1 MAIIALFIGVVL
13 IVAAIRNSQGALA
26 SQLIADVPGFVVWAA
41 AIVAVGLI
49 GTIPALKPF
58 SRGLLILIVVV
69 LLLNNYQAI
78 LAGFSGAVKSGQ
90 VGGTAASPSSSSSSD
105 PFAFLQSFGLG
116 SSSSSTGGS
125 FGAPFIPEIGNVIG
139 SGASIGSGA

>member
-1 MAIIALFIGVVL
+1 MAVIALIIGVVL
-13 IVAAIRNSQGALA
+13 IVAAIRNSQNALA
-26 SQLIADVPGFVVWAA
+26 SQLMSDMPGFVVWAA

-49 GTIPALKPF
+49 GTIPMLKPF

-90 VGGTAASPSSSSSSD
+90 DSGTAARAPSSGTSSASASSD
-105 PFAFLQSFGLG
+105 PFAILKGFEQFVGSG
-116 SSSSSTGGS
+116 SS
-125 FGAPFIPEIGNVIG
+125 FG
-139 SGASIGSGA
+139 SGAASSSAGGGGW